1 MKNKIIIGIILFLG
15 IALLYNINAEAT
27 FKISNFQIDC
37 DVQENGDIEI
47 EENITVTP
55 ATAIATPQT
64 AMQNEKITKAKKI
77 PKAPAISP
85 KSPATAPPTIGIT
98 TGNPTQI
105 ISMIKMIFNVLLV
118 QGLLSGC
125 PSPYPRYDS
134 SFPV

>member
-1 MKNKIIIGIILFLG
+1 MTQQSLTLNTVSKIP
-15 IALLYNINAEAT
+15 AESRRSPIPQTRNPA
-27 FKISNFQIDC
+27 
-37 DVQENGDIEI
+37 EI

-55 ATAIATPQT
+55 ATAIAIPQT
-64 AMQNEKITKAKKI
+64 AMQNEKNNKSKKD
-77 PKAPAISP
+77 SEGSCNQS

-105 ISMIKMIFNVLLV
+105 ISMIKIIFNVLLV